1 MLTQQSS
8 GLSNIQKELLKLYA
22 NNISDEELFE
32 VKRLLSEYF
41 AKKATEALDKYLDE
55 HGIDEAELIR
65 WSHEHNRSESS
76 N

>member
-1 MLTQQSS
+1 MLTQQT
-8 GLSNIQKELLKLYA
+8 GLSNIQKELLKLYSS
-22 NNISDEELFE
+22 NISDEELFE

-41 AKKATEALDKYLDE
+41 AKKATDALDKYLDE

-65 WSHEHNRSESS
+65 WSHEHHRSESS